1 MSLKNKNPKTE
12 KTERTAEEQKLLLKR
27 KKTIAIIFVVIT
39 LLLAA
44 AITYYV
50 VEALKFSNGDAPIS
64 DLAVNFK
71 NLIQSYGNTGV
82 LVALGIQILQVI
94 VSPIPGGVIELGLG
108 LCFGWFWGTVI
119 CLVGV
124 AVASAVIMYL
134 VKKWGIKIVE
144 LFVSTEKINELK
156 FIKGEKKLE
165 RFVFLI
171 YLIPGT
177 PKDPLIFFF
186 GLTRISISNFVIIST
201 LARLPCVVTS
211 TMSGKFL
218 ADKNYL
224 GVIILFIVMGILA
237 LLGII
242 AYKKILE
249 RLHKRKE
256 LKKSHHTDD

>member
-1 MSLKNKNPKTE
+1 MSIEKKNPNTE
-12 KTERTAEEQKLLLKR
+12 IEERTAEEQKLLIKR
-27 KKTIAIIFVVIT
+27 KRIIAIVFVAIT
-39 LLLAA
+39 LLVFAG
-44 AITYYV
+44 ITYYV
-50 VEALKFSNGDAPIS
+50 VKALQLSQDDAPIS
-64 DLAVNFK
+64 DLAVNFQ
-71 NLIQSYGNTGV
+71 NLIQSYGNKGV
-82 LVALGIQILQVI
+82 LVALGIQTLQVI
-94 VSPIPGGVIELGLG
+94 VSPIHGGVIELGLG

-124 AVASAVIMYL
+124 AIGTAVIMFF

-144 LFVSTEKINELK
+144 LFVSTDKINELK
-156 FIKGEKKLE
+156 FIKGENKLE

-186 GLTRISISNFVIIST
+186 GLTKINITNFIIIST
-201 LARLPCVVTS
+201 LARLPCMVTS

-224 GVIILFIVMGILA
+224 GVIILFAVMGVLA
-237 LLGII
+237 ILGIY

-249 RLHKRKE
+249 KLRKRKE
-256 LKKSHHTDD
+256 LKKSHHTEN